1 MKMMMMEMMSGMMP
15 YMMPLVYIGSALVVL
30 GLIAAFIAFFPRSS
44 GGLASLSSFGLIALG
59 IFFLASQGAG
69 MLLGANP
76 SINFGDPTNYEF
88 ILYPFWMIGGVLLL
102 AGILIKLINAAAQ
115 WRTR

>member
-1 MKMMMMEMMSGMMP
+1 MKMVMIELMSGMMP
-15 YMMPLVYIGSALVVL
+15 YMMPLVYIGSALLVL

-44 GGLASLSSFGLIALG
+44 GGLARLSAFGLIVLG

-69 MLLGANP
+69 MMLGANP
-76 SINFGDPTNYEF
+76 SVNFGDPTNYEF
-88 ILYPFWMIGGVLLL
+88 ILYPFWMIGGAML
-102 AGILIKLINAAAQ
+102 AVGILIKLINSAAQ